1 MSDNENKYTLKV
13 AEALVKDVGKAIVR
27 IDPKDIIKIGAAI
40 GDIVKL
46 TGKNIAVARVLP
58 IHQQYKGQGLVQMDG
73 ILRKNAGVGVDENI
87 DIELVSSKNAN
98 VIELS
103 SISKKSNT
111 LNNEDLKHIK
121 NAMEGIPV
129 FKGNTLRVKLLG
141 YSYQDYTVIST
152 EPEGAV
158 TINEATILKVKKE
171 GIIRKENGVS
181 YEDIGGLE
189 SQIEKIREMIELP
202 LKYPEVF
209 DRLGIEAPRGVL
221 LYGAPGT
228 GKTLIARAVANETNV
243 FFIHVN
249 GPEIVNKYYGESEAK
264 LREIFENASN
274 NAPSIIFLDEI
285 DAISPKRENS
295 NGDVEKRIVAQ
306 LLALMDGLKDRGQV
320 IVIGATNLPNS
331 IDPALR
337 RPGRFDREIEVGI
350 PDKNSRLKILSVHTR
365 DMPLSETVELD
376 KLAELTHGFVGAD
389 LQALCREAA
398 MTALRKFFPQI
409 DFSTSNIP
417 YDKIST
423 LKVTMDDFYKSLQD
437 IEPSAIR
444 EVFVDIPNVSFDD
457 IGGLQ
462 NIKDEITRSIVW
474 PTQYEELYKK
484 FGCRAPKGIIFH
496 GLPGTGKTLM
506 AKAIASL
513 NNANF
518 ISVKGPELL
527 SKWVGESEKGLREIF
542 KKAKQAAPC
551 VIFFDEIDSIVP
563 ARGRVSDGSA
573 TERMLCQMLTEIDGV
588 EDLNGVLILGA
599 TNRLDI
605 IDPALLRP
613 GRFGMTLE
621 FKEPTL
627 EERIEILKIHLKG
640 KPIADDVNLFELAEA
655 TDGFTGADI
664 MEVCQKAALEAL
676 ADYIYN
682 VETDDSNEKPAVI
695 KYVHFKNIIKSR

>member
-1 MSDNENKYTLKV
+1 MSDSENKCILKV
-13 AEALVKDVGKAIVR
+13 TEALVKDVGKAVVR
-27 IDPKDIIKIGAAI
+27 IDPKDIIKIGATI
-40 GDIVKL
+40 GDIVEL
-46 TGKNIAVARVLP
+46 RGKNTAVARVLP
-58 IHQQYKGQGLVQMDG
+58 IHQQYKGQSLVQMDG
-73 ILRKNAGVGVDENI
+73 ILRKNAGVGVDDNI
-87 DIELVSSKNAN
+87 NVEVVSSKSADI
-98 VIELS
+98 IELS
-103 SISKKSNT
+103 SISKKQSI

-121 NAMEGIPV
+121 TTMEGIPV

-141 YSYQDYTVIST
+141 YSYQDYIVVAT

-158 TINEATILKVKKE
+158 TINNSTIIKIKKE
-171 GIIRKENGVS
+171 GSIKKDNGVS

-189 SQIEKIREMIELP
+189 AQIEKIREMIELP

-209 DRLGIEAPRGVL
+209 ERLGIEAPRGVL
-221 LYGAPGT
+221 LYGSPGT

-350 PDKNSRLKILSVHTR
+350 PDRNSRLKILHVHTR
-365 DMPLSETVELD
+365 DMPLCENVELE
-376 KLAELTHGFVGAD
+376 KLADLTHGFVGAD

-398 MTALRKFFPQI
+398 MTALRKIFPQI

-437 IEPSAIR
+437 TEPSAIR
-444 EVFVDIPNVSFDD
+444 EVFVDIPNVVFDD
-457 IGGLQ
+457 IGGLE
-462 NIKDEITRSIVW
+462 NIKDQIIKSIVW
-474 PTQYEELYKK
+474 PTQYETLYKE
-484 FGCRAPKGIIFH
+484 FGCKAPKGIIFY
-496 GLPGTGKTLM
+496 GSPGTGKTLM

-563 ARGRVSDGSA
+563 ARGRGSDGSA
-573 TERMLCQMLTEIDGV
+573 TERILCQMLTEIDGV

-627 EERIEILKIHLKG
+627 QERIEILKIHLKG
-640 KPIADDVNLFELAEA
+640 KPITDDVDLFNLAQSTEGL
-655 TDGFTGADI
+655 TGADI

-676 ADYIYN
+676 SEYIYN
-682 VETDDSNEKPAVI
+682 FETDNSFKEPVAI
-695 KYVHFKNIIKSR
+695 KYKHFKNIIKSR

>member
-1 MSDNENKYTLKV
+1 MSDNQNKYTLKV
-13 AEALVKDVGKAIVR
+13 TEALIKDVGKAIVR

-98 VIELS
+98 IIELS
-103 SISKKSNT
+103 SISKKQNT

-121 NAMEGIPV
+121 TAMEGIPV

-141 YSYQDYTVIST
+141 YSYQDYTVVST

-158 TINEATILKVKKE
+158 TINESTILKIKKE
-171 GIIRKENGVS
+171 GLVKKENGVS

-189 SQIEKIREMIELP
+189 TQIEKIREMIELP

-243 FFIHVN
+243 FFLHVN

-350 PDKNSRLKILSVHTR
+350 PDKNSRLKILNVHTR
-365 DMPLSETVELD
+365 DMPLSENVELE

-444 EVFVDIPNVSFDD
+444 EVFVDIPSVDFND
-457 IGGLQ
+457 IGGLED
-462 NIKDEITRSIVW
+462 IKDEIIKSIVW

-496 GLPGTGKTLM
+496 GIPGTGKTLM

-621 FKEPTL
+621 FKEPAL
-627 EERIEILKIHLKG
+627 EERIEIFKIHLKG
-640 KPIADDVNLFELAEA
+640 KPIADDVDLFELAES

-676 ADYIYN
+676 SEYIYHAEN
-682 VETDDSNEKPAVI
+682 DDLIKEPEVI
-695 KYVHFKNIIKSR
+695 KYIHFKNIIRSR